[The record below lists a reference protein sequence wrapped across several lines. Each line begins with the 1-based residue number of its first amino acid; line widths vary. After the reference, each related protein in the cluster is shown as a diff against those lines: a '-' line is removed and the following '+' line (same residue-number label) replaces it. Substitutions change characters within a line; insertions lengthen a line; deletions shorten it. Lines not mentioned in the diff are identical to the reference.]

1 MSSETSTPA
10 PTTSGAHRASPWT
23 AITIIALVLLVVVAV
38 GGVAIGRSTGSKTG
52 TITVTGSGTVMGAP
66 DTVTVQL
73 GVQTTASTATAAL
86 SENNARVTALIA
98 SLKHHG
104 VKPKDMQTSGLNLYE
119 NTNSAGQVTGFTV
132 ENDLT
137 VTLHHLKQAGGAIDA
152 AANAVGNGIQLNGV
166 TLSISNDSRELAA
179 ARAKAMHNART
190 AAAQLTAAGGTHVG
204 GVVKIVDEENSNSYV
219 YPIFGTASAD
229 AAALKSVPI
238 QGGTQAVSVKV
249 KVIFAL

>member
-1 MSSETSTPA
+1 MSNESNTTA
-10 PTTSGAHRASPWT
+10 PTPTGARRASPWT
-23 AITIIALVLLVVVAV
+23 AITILAVVLLIVVAV
-38 GGVAIGRSTGSKTG
+38 GGVAIGRSTGSKPG

-73 GVQTTASTATAAL
+73 GVQTTATTATAAL
-86 SENNARVTALIA
+86 SENNTRVAALIA

-104 VKPKDMQTSGLNLYE
+104 VAAKDMQTSGLNLYE

-132 ENDLT
+132 EDDLT
-137 VTLHHLKQAGGAIDA
+137 VTIHHLKQAGAAIDA

-166 TLSISNDSRELAA
+166 TLSISNDSSELAA

-190 AAAQLTAAGGTHVG
+190 AASQIASAGGTHVG
-204 GVVKIVDEENSNSYV
+204 GVVKIVDQENSNSYV
-219 YPIFGTASAD
+219 YPIFGSASTN
-229 AAALKSVPI
+229 AAALKAVPI
-238 QGGTQAVSVKV
+238 QGGSQAVSVKV